1 MKNKFL
7 FLLLLFAI
15 LIQAQK
21 HVGGVIDRDQRWS
34 AEDGPYILQSDLVIP
49 KYRRLII
56 GPGTKIII
64 PAQPH
69 DDTTEQ
75 IDDFDKSSISIK
87 VRGLLS
93 CVGRRS
99 SRIVFSPEIKPSGH
113 KYGWYGI
120 VFDNPTEKGNE
131 IICTDIT
138 GAYIAVKAVSCSP
151 IVRGSIIE
159 SNHIGIFCHKPGK
172 ASITNCIIGYNF
184 LAGIRVI
191 DANPEIISCIITGNK
206 NNGIW
211 CDGKSKITLNHNCI
225 WDNKDG
231 NFFECDPYFG
241 LHVKKN
247 SRGDSI
253 DAHSNLCISPV
264 FSGSVDESI
273 AAERDLDNPTDSTKV
288 KSTII
293 ADIIQSFQ
301 NKNRYVPDTD
311 KPVERFTLSKYSPC
325 IDAGSPD
332 AKFKDSDGSRNDIG
346 IYGGPEYLKE

>member
-1 MKNKFL
+1 MKNRLL
-7 FLLLLFAI
+7 FLPLLCAM

-21 HVGGVIDRDQRWS
+21 HVGGVIDRDLRWT
-34 AEDGPYILQSDLVIP
+34 AEEGPYILQSDLVIP

-64 PAQPH
+64 SSQLH
-69 DDTTEQ
+69 EDTTEQ
-75 IDDFDKSSISIK
+75 LDDFDKSSISIK
-87 VRGLLS
+87 VQGLLS

-99 SRIVFSPEIKPSGH
+99 GRIVFSPEIKPSGE

-120 VFDNPTEKGNE
+120 VFENPTEEGNE

-151 IVRGSIIE
+151 VIRGCIIE
-159 SNHIGIFCHKPGK
+159 NNHIGIFCQKPGK
-172 ASITNCIIGYNF
+172 PSITNCIIGYNL
-184 LAGIRVI
+184 LAGIRVS

-206 NNGIW
+206 NNGVW
-211 CDGKSKITLNHNCI
+211 GDGKSKITLNHNCI
-225 WDNKDG
+225 WQNMDG
-231 NFFECDPYFG
+231 NFLECDPYFG

-253 DAHSNLCISPV
+253 DVHSNLFVSPV
-264 FSGSVDESI
+264 FAGSADDSI
-273 AAERDLDNPTDSTKV
+273 AAERDLNNPTDSSNV

-301 NKNRYVPDTD
+301 KKSRYTPDTD
-311 KPVERFTLSKYSPC
+311 KPAERFTLSKYSPC

-332 AKFKDSDGSRNDIG
+332 RKFKDSDGSRNDMG
-346 IYGGPEYLKE
+346 IYGGPENFKK